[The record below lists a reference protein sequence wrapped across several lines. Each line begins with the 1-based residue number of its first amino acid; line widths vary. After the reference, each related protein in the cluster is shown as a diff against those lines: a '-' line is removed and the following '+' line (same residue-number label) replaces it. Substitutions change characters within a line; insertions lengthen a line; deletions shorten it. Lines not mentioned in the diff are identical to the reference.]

1 MHSQYGEEKIILD
14 YFKDFQGRFLD
25 VGAYDGKTFSNTYAL
40 AERGWEGVLV
50 EASPQCFVQ
59 MMKSVMLQSPK
70 MKLMC
75 AAVDVR
81 QGCAKFYDSGGA
93 VATLKKEH
101 MEKWKANQGDFREI
115 YVATVTPL
123 ALLKILPGPYHFIS
137 LDIEGN
143 SVNVL
148 AAIPNLKE
156 LGVKLFCVE
165 ALQTEYEEVEHLFS
179 VWGYVL
185 HAETP
190 ENRLYRVAE

>member
-59 MMKSVMLQSPK
+59 MTKCVSFKGVSLV
-70 MKLMC
+70 C
-75 AAVDVR
+75 AAMDVR

-115 YVATVTPL
+115 YVATVHPWHFSRLCPDPTISSHW
-123 ALLKILPGPYHFIS
+123 ILRGI
-137 LDIEGN
+137 
-143 SVNVL
+143 V
-148 AAIPNLKE
+148 
-156 LGVKLFCVE
+156 
-165 ALQTEYEEVEHLFS
+165 
-179 VWGYVL
+179 
-185 HAETP
+185 
-190 ENRLYRVAE
+190 